1 MQARFINY
9 DTQEDF
15 GSREV
20 VVQSLRLDS
29 ENRPYAIVS
38 DPITLNDSA
47 RAEYMQY
54 DGQTQWVVDLA

>member
-9 DTQEDF
+9 ETQEDF

-20 VVQSLRLDS
+20 VVESLRLDS

-38 DPITLNDSA
+38 DPFTPDGSA
-47 RAEYMQY
+47 RAEYIQY
-54 DGQTQWVVDLA
+54 DGQTQWIVDLA

>member
-15 GSREV
+15 GAREV
-20 VVQSLRLDS
+20 AVQSLRLDS

-38 DPITLNDSA
+38 DPITLVDSA

-54 DGQTQWVVDLA
+54 DGQTQWVVDLS

>member
-38 DPITLNDSA
+38 DPFTVDGSV
-47 RAEYMQY
+47 RAEYMLY
-54 DGQTQWVVDLA
+54 NDQTQWVVDLA